1 MLGCQH
7 PIHAKT
13 LSTFPLSTPQHSNI
27 LRVQTRKNVSS
38 SFDVTHEVSHLYK
51 TFNIVVSYNLV
62 SVSWTAGGM
71 KKYYGVAAEFPL

>member
-13 LSTFPLSTPQHSNI
+13 LSTFPLSTPQPSNI

-38 SFDVTHEVSHLYK
+38 SFDVRYEVSHLYK
-51 TFNIVVSYNLV
+51 AFYIIVSYTLV
-62 SVSWTAGGM
+62 SVSWTADGM
-71 KKYYGVAAEFPL
+71 KKYSGVATEFPP